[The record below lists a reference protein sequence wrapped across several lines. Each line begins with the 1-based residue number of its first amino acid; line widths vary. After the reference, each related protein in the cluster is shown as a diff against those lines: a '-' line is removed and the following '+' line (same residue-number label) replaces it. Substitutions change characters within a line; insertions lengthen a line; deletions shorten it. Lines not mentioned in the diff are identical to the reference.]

1 MEKRKKIIIIGPAYP
16 YRGGNSL
23 FISHLYEALE
33 KHFDVKVFNYKL
45 LYPSI
50 LFPGTT
56 QYDQSNTVIKKA
68 PNERKVNSIN
78 PFNWIKVAN
87 DILKEN
93 PDLVVFDW
101 WHPFFGPAHFGIS
114 SLIKKKLRNKVIFI
128 TENVVSH
135 EANIVDKT
143 LTKLGLANSSGFLTL
158 SEKVESEV
166 KEFSKDKPIYLSE
179 LPIYDCYVSESTKEF
194 NKVKFGFAPDNKVI
208 LFFGYI
214 RKYKG
219 LDLLI
224 KAMPMLLQKYPE
236 MRLLVVGESYD
247 NPETYTSIIK
257 EHKLDDK
264 VVFINKFVANEDVE
278 EYYAVSDLVVLPYR
292 SATQSGILN
301 VAYGFLKPVL
311 VTGVGGL
318 TEFVDE
324 GKTGVIVEP
333 ESSEKIAEGI
343 FKFFDTYKNVNFS
356 ENISNKLKNNKFFDI
371 HNLFKKI
378 IEDTNK

>member
-33 KHFDVKVFNYKL
+33 KHFNVKVFNYKL

-87 DILKEN
+87 DIIEEN

-101 WHPFFGPAHFGIS
+101 WHPFFGPVHFGIS
-114 SLIKKKLRNKVIFI
+114 SLIKKKLGNKIFFI

-135 EANIVDKT
+135 EANIVDRT

-166 KEFSKDKPIYLSE
+166 KEFAKNKPIYLSE
-179 LPIYDCYVSESTKEF
+179 LPIYDCYISESNKEF
-194 NKVKFGFAPDNKVI
+194 NKEKFGFSPDNKVV

-224 KAMPMLLQKYPE
+224 KAMPMLLEKYPE

-247 NPETYTSIIK
+247 NPVTYNSIIK
-257 EHKLDDK
+257 ELKLDDK
-264 VVFINKFVANEDVE
+264 VVFINKFVPNEDVE

-301 VAYGFLKPVL
+301 VAYGFLKPVV
-311 VTGVGGL
+311 VTNVGGL

-343 FKFFDTYKNVNFS
+343 IRFFDTYKNVNFS
-356 ENISNKLKNNKFFDI
+356 ENISNKIKNNKFFDI

-378 IEDTNK
+378 IEDR